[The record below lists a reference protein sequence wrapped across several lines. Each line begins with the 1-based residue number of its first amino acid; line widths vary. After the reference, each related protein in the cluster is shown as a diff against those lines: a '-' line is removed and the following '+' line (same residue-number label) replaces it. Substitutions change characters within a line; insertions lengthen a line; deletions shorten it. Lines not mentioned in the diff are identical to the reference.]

1 MKVAL
6 RMSLTLLFCVILI
19 LCLAPAVSAETVAY
33 GECGAQGDN
42 LTWTLDDGGTLT
54 ISGEGAMADY
64 SQGSAP
70 WYGKRLSISSM
81 TIEDNVA
88 SVGNYAFYGCSGLTD
103 VTIPSSV
110 TSIGSS
116 ALQRC
121 TALTSVTIMEGVMSI
136 GVSAFQYCTGLTSV
150 TIPEGV
156 TSIGD
161 SAFYGCSSLM
171 SVTIPGSVTS
181 IGNITFHGCSSLINV
196 TIPGSVTSIGNV
208 TFFGCSSL
216 TSLTISEGVTSIGDS
231 AFSDCSSLT
240 SVTIPKSVTS
250 IGDSAFSDCSSLTSV
265 TIPEGVTSVGDSA
278 FHGSSLTRVTI
289 PSSLTS
295 FGRAFYGCSKLTEIK
310 VNANNPNYCD
320 VDGVVFDKDIKILIE
335 FPYGREGDYVIPN
348 GVTSFGRA
356 FYGCSNLTS
365 VTIPEGVMSIGESAF
380 QSCSSLTSVTIPGS
394 VKSIGFRA
402 FCGCSSL
409 TSVTIL
415 EGVTSIGVFAFEG
428 CSSLT
433 SVTIPESVTSIGR
446 WAFQECFKLDA
457 VYITDIVAWCN
468 CSISDLGY
476 STAHPEPYTI
486 SLYLNGVLVT
496 DLRIPGSITSI
507 GNYAFQYCSSLTSV
521 TIPESVTYIG
531 ECAFEYCSNL
541 TSLTIPEGVTSIGN
555 YAFSN
560 CSSLAVVYYG
570 GTENQWNSIS
580 VGDYNQ
586 QLLNALRFY
595 NGETPALCMVTFK
608 PNGGSGSSKEQ
619 IIPEGTPTAL
629 KTANSLGFRAP
640 SGLSFRGWN
649 TEADGSGAA
658 YADGDTVTLSG
669 DLTLYARW
677 AGAEMVTVYFD
688 KNNAAAI
695 GFIEPQTV
703 KAGNSFTLS
712 PNAFTCGK
720 CFFDGWNTKP
730 DGTGVAYS
738 DGAWLHVSGFA
749 KMTLYAQW
757 LAPDLV
763 LPASLTAIERE
774 AFVGGAFRY
783 AVVPETVSV
792 IGYRA
797 FAECTNLRYIEI
809 QGMTTEIDP
818 YAFVRVKGLTILGK
832 SGSTAEDC
840 AWDHDFTFIA
850 VS

>member
-278 FHGSSLTRVTI
+278 FHG
-289 PSSLTS
+289 
-295 FGRAFYGCSKLTEIK
+295 
-310 VNANNPNYCD
+310 
-320 VDGVVFDKDIKILIE
+320 
-335 FPYGREGDYVIPN
+335 
-348 GVTSFGRA
+348 
-356 FYGCSNLTS
+356 
-365 VTIPEGVMSIGESAF
+365 
-380 QSCSSLTSVTIPGS
+380 
-394 VKSIGFRA
+394 
-402 FCGCSSL
+402 
-409 TSVTIL
+409 
-415 EGVTSIGVFAFEG
+415 
-428 CSSLT
+428 SSLT